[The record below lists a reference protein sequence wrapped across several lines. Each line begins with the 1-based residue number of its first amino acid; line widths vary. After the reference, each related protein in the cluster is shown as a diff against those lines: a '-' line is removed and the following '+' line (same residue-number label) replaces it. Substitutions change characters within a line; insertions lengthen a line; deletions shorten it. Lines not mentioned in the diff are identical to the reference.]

1 MDNKTS
7 KISKEKAAISETKGN
22 EKRRGQINEKYYI
35 TMNKKDIENTEAYDN
50 WDYNNKITVTTNTSG
65 MRKIVY
71 GLNTKIEISQ

>member
-35 TMNKKDIENTEAYDN
+35 TMNKKDIGNTEAYDN

-71 GLNTKIEISQ
+71 GLYTKIEISQ